1 MSRPAAPPS
10 AQPYKTPASPRW
22 VPPHQQPLQVSGP
35 SHPQPVAT
43 AAPNILPAL
52 PDEDGVEDADAESD
66 GTELMTGD
74 DSDVDVDVDP
84 GAPVSAE
91 LPGPPI
97 PSASTGPG
105 STHASTQDS
114 QRGPEAAGMTPHS
127 HAAVPQLEAPSYIP
141 LDAAPQPS
149 PPSRPQASHVITTY
163 TAALLTE
170 RHGT

>member
-1 MSRPAAPPS
+1 MSGPAAPPS
-10 AQPYKTPASPRW
+10 AQPYKTPASPRL
-22 VPPHQQPLQVSGP
+22 VAPHEQPLQVSGP

-43 AAPNILPAL
+43 AAPTILPVL

-74 DSDVDVDVDP
+74 DSDVDVDS
-84 GAPVSAE
+84 GAPASAQ

-97 PSASTGPG
+97 PSAGTG

-114 QRGPEAAGMTPHS
+114 QRGPEAAGLTPHC
-127 HAAVPQLEAPSYIP
+127 HAAVPRLEAPSYIP

-149 PPSRPQASHVITTY
+149 PPSRPQASRLILSVWHMQQ
-163 TAALLTE
+163 LC
-170 RHGT
+170 